1 MQKTLKTVWSQKI
14 LISKTVNFAFP
25 YALKAWGFAAIAL
38 VAVWLLDGGWNI
50 WFHWLVRLLFSY
62 SLVIAIASQLVD
74 AFGLFGKVIA
84 AILSAFLAALLT
96 ELVLSL
102 SSSLSYPAQLGGMKD
117 ELISTAFSSYL
128 LISTIM
134 QDESNRQAKSERQM
148 VELKLNAL
156 QAQIEPHFLYNTLAN
171 VQQLVR
177 STPQVADEML
187 QHLITY
193 LKAAIPDVRN
203 GRGLLGQEVDRAE
216 SYLKI
221 MQIRMGARLQFEIKI
236 DNDLRQIAIPPLGLL
251 TLVENAVQHGIDR
264 LPEGGLVTISGTK
277 DDKKL
282 ILKVT
287 DNGVGFGDEIGSGM
301 GLTNLRERLD
311 TLYGKHAN
319 LDLTHATPRGVE
331 ATLKLPLEYN
341 LKLQTP

>member
-1 MQKTLKTVWSQKI
+1 MI
-14 LISKTVNFAFP
+14 
-25 YALKAWGFAAIAL
+25 
-38 VAVWLLDGGWNI
+38 D
-50 WFHWLVRLLFSY
+50 
-62 SLVIAIASQLVD
+62 
-74 AFGLFGKVIA
+74 
-84 AILSAFLAALLT
+84 
-96 ELVLSL
+96 
-102 SSSLSYPAQLGGMKD
+102 
-117 ELISTAFSSYL
+117 
-128 LISTIM
+128 
-134 QDESNRQAKSERQM
+134 
-148 VELKLNAL
+148 LKLNAL

-236 DNDLRQIAIPPLGLL
+236 DDDLRQIAIPPLGLL

-264 LPEGGLVTISGTK
+264 LPEGGMVTISGIK

-282 ILKVT
+282 LLKVI

-301 GLTNLRERLD
+301 GLTNLRERLV
-311 TLYGKHAN
+311 TLYGKHAK
-319 LDLTHATPRGVE
+319 LDLSHATPRGVE
-331 ATLKLPLEYN
+331 ATLELPLEY
-341 LKLQTP
+341 KLDA

>member
-1 MQKTLKTVWSQKI
+1 MTSKI
-14 LISKTVNFAFP
+14 VKFALP
-25 YALKAWGFAAIAL
+25 YEWKAWGLAALAIL
-38 VAVWLLDGGWNI
+38 IVWFLDGGRNV
-50 WFHWLVRLLFSY
+50 WFTWLVRLLVSY
-62 SLVIAIASQLVD
+62 SLAIGLASQFVP
-74 AFGLFGKVIA
+74 AFGLFGKVVA
-84 AILSAFLAALLT
+84 VILSAFLAAVLT
-96 ELVLSL
+96 EHALSL
-102 SSSLSYPAQLGGMKD
+102 LPTLPYPAQLGGMKD

-128 LISTIM
+128 LISSTM
-134 QDESNRQAKSERQM
+134 QEESNRQAKSERQM

-177 STPQVADEML
+177 STPQVADQML

-203 GRGLLGQEVDRAE
+203 GRGLLGQEVDRAR
-216 SYLKI
+216 SYLQI
-221 MQIRMGARLQFEIKI
+221 MQIRMGERLQFTINV
-236 DNDLRQIAIPPLGLL
+236 DDDLRQIAIPPLGLL

-264 LPEGGLVTISGTK
+264 LPEGGMVTISGTK

-282 ILKVT
+282 ILKVI

-301 GLTNLRERLD
+301 GLTNLRERLV
-311 TLYGKHAN
+311 TLYGKHAR
-319 LDLTHATPRGVE
+319 LDLAHASPRGVE
-331 ATLKLPLEYN
+331 ATLELPLEDN